1 MEKSILSL
9 IVEAEKYL
17 AEQDFSAGRQQVYS
31 RLWRLHF
38 LPYMVE
44 RKQSAYSP
52 DVGQEYVMHRQSMA
66 DGGLI
71 AKSAVLET
79 IRAIQILD
87 DILLH
92 GEIKSHRKK
101 SLPPLTGAIGD
112 AMNDFLDYLR
122 AERRSALT
130 IEGHHRFLL
139 YFLTYLTNNGIG
151 TINDITPTIVLDYL
165 SGDIVSKK
173 HTIGTLRYIFKY
185 WGMEGLI
192 GRDII
197 NVFNLAKPQE
207 TEKLPDTYSVDE
219 IKQILASV
227 DRRSP
232 QGIRNYAML
241 TLAVFYGIRASDIA
255 ELRLEHI
262 DWRAK
267 RIEFKQVKTGE
278 PLSLPLRVEVGNAI
292 LDYIKEARR
301 NQSKDS
307 HVFQALVAPFAPVTN
322 KCVSTTIRIIIAKSG
337 VDIKQRR
344 QGPHV
349 LRSSLASNMLNNNEE
364 YYVISETLGHVYT
377 PTTMKY
383 LRIDI
388 PSMMKCALDV
398 PPVADTFYTQKGGI
412 FYES

>member
-1 MEKSILSL
+1 MEKTILSL

-17 AEQDFSAGRQQVYS
+17 TEQDFSVRRQQVYS

-38 LPYMVE
+38 LPYTVE
-44 RKQSAYSP
+44 RKLSAYTP
-52 DVGQEYVMHRQSMA
+52 DVGQEYVMHRQSLA
-66 DGGLI
+66 GEGHN

-79 IRAIQILD
+79 IRAIRILD

-101 SLPPLTGAIGD
+101 SLPYLNGVIGE

-122 AERRSALT
+122 AERRSPLT

-139 YFLTYLTNNGIG
+139 YFLTYLTNKGVSRLS
-151 TINDITPTIVLDYL
+151 DITPTIVLDYL

-173 HTIGTLRYIFKY
+173 HAVGTLRYIFRY
-185 WGMEGLI
+185 WGIEGLVGCEI
-192 GRDII
+192 L
-197 NVFNLAKPQE
+197 NVFNLVKPQE
-207 TEKLPDTYSVDE
+207 TERLPDTYGIDE
-219 IKQILASV
+219 IRQILASV
-227 DRRSP
+227 DRRNP

-255 ELRLEHI
+255 GLRLEHI
-262 DWRAK
+262 NWRSK
-267 RIEFKQVKTGE
+267 RIEFNQAKTGE

-292 LDYIKEARR
+292 LDYIKLSRR

-307 HVFQALVAPFAPVTN
+307 HVFQSLVAPFTPVTN
-322 KCVSTTIRIIIAKSG
+322 KCVSTSIRMIISKSG

-364 YYVISETLGHVYT
+364 YHVISEALGHVYT

-388 PSMMKCALDV
+388 PSMLKCALDV
-398 PPVADTFYTQKGGI
+398 PPVANTFYTQKGGI
-412 FYES
+412 FYEP